1 MLDIKWIR
9 ENPEI
14 LDNNQIKR
22 NLEKISTTVLKLDAE
37 NRAMIGTLQSLQQ
50 DRNNFS
56 KSLASIA
63 KNSKE
68 FADTKNQVQQ
78 INQEIDASKE
88 KQSKIEEE
96 LNAILTNMPN
106 ILDIAVP
113 IGRDENDNKVIA
125 SHGEIPQFDFTPKSH
140 EELGEQFGM
149 MDFEQAAKISGSRFV
164 ILKKDLARLERALA
178 NFMLDVHTKDF
189 GFEEV
194 APPYLVQ
201 SSSMFGTG
209 QLPKFAEGSFITTDG
224 KWLIPTSEVPLTN
237 IVADSILLKEQL
249 PIRMTAY
256 TPCFRSEAGSAG
268 KDTKGMVRLHQFNKV
283 ELVTICNQ
291 ENNEIE
297 FGNLLAAAKEILIRL
312 GLPFREV
319 LLCTG
324 DTGFGAKKTIDL
336 EVWLPSQNCYREISS
351 CSMFGDFQ
359 ARRMKARYRNSA
371 QDKET
376 SFVYTMNGSGLAVGR
391 TLVAI
396 LENFQEKDGSVA
408 IPAALVG
415 YMGKQQEIKISTAE
429 E

>member
-22 NLEKISTTVLKLDAE
+22 NLEKISQKILELDAE
-37 NRAMIGTLQSLQQ
+37 NRSMIATLQRLQQ

-56 KSLASIA
+56 KSLASIE
-63 KNSKE
+63 KNSQE
-68 FADTKNQVQQ
+68 FIDTKNRVQQ
-78 INQEIDASKE
+78 INQEIETVKE
-88 KQSKIEEE
+88 TQNKTESE
-96 LNAILTNMPN
+96 LNAILANAPN
-106 ILDIAVP
+106 VLDYEVP
-113 IGRDENDNKVIA
+113 IGKDEDDNKVLA
-125 SHGEIPQFDFTPKSH
+125 THGTIPQFDFTPKPH
-140 EELGEQFGM
+140 EEIGEQFGM

-164 ILKKDLARLERALA
+164 ILKKDLAALERALA
-178 NFMLDVHTKDF
+178 NFMLDVHTKEF

-194 APPYLVQ
+194 APPYLVR
-201 SSSMFGTG
+201 SASMFGTG
-209 QLPKFAEGSFITTDG
+209 QLPKFAEDSFVTTDG
-224 KWLIPTSEVPLTN
+224 KWLIPTSEISLTN
-237 IVADSILLKEQL
+237 MVADKILLKEQL
-249 PIRMTAY
+249 PIRMTAF

-268 KDTKGMVRLHQFNKV
+268 KDTKGMIRLHQFNKV

-324 DTGFGAKKTIDL
+324 DTGFGAKKTVDL
-336 EVWLPSQNCYREISS
+336 EVWMPSQNRYREISS

-359 ARRMKARYRNSA
+359 ARRMKARYKEHI
-371 QDKET
+371 QDKDT

-396 LENFQEKDGSVA
+396 LENFQEKDGSIT
-408 IPAALVG
+408 IPSALVG
-415 YMGKQQEIKISTAE
+415 YMGKQQEIKFDNTE